1 MTRALFG
8 AGILGV
14 EVRNSDQG
22 NSLVTPGSCGSRLK
36 TQVPQLRMEGMEL
49 GICLRVPASHGQPH
63 RMPPAY
69 DPPSFQ
75 VLVSHER
82 QPWPGPL
89 MPTPTSTDPDGPG
102 EG

>member
-14 EVRNSDQG
+14 EIRNSDQG
-22 NSLVTPGSCGSRLK
+22 NALVIPGSCGSRLK

-63 RMPPAY
+63 CMPLRTTLQASKY
-69 DPPSFQ
+69 W
-75 VLVSHER
+75 SHMSGS
-82 QPWPGPL
+82 PGQAH
-89 MPTPTSTDPDGPG
+89 
-102 EG
+102 